1 MAIVKPLTE
10 SDILDQEDGME
21 DDIEVSVEEAEGSE
35 DEDGNVIIA
44 FGEVED
50 EEVEISHED
59 NLAEILEENEL
70 QSLASELIQDFL
82 SDRESRKDWA
92 TAYMRGLDLLGL
104 KIEDRSQPWQGA
116 SGVFHP
122 MLTESVVRFQA
133 QAMSEMMP
141 ASGPVRTK
149 IVGKLTREKTE
160 QAMRVETEMNY
171 LITEEMTEYRD
182 EMEQM
187 FFQLPLAGSAF
198 KKIYYDPLMER
209 PVAMFVPAEDFVV
222 QYGASNLA
230 TCPRYTHVMKK
241 TDNEIRQL
249 QVNGFYRDE
258 ELPEAERDITDIEQ
272 KYDDLD
278 GTHEVMDDDPR
289 HLILEMHV
297 DLDLPEPFD
306 DPDGISRPYVV
317 TIDKSSR
324 TILAIRRNWYEDDE
338 KMKKRLHFVHYPY
351 LPGLGFYGTGL
362 IHLIG
367 GLAKSATSILRQL
380 IDAGTLSNLPAGL
393 KAVACVLKAIT
404 RH

>member
-10 SDILDQEDGME
+10 SDILDQEEGME

-82 SDRESRKDWA
+82 SDRESRKDWS

-149 IVGKLTREKTE
+149 IVGKLTREKNRT
-160 QAMRVETEMNY
+160 
-171 LITEEMTEYRD
+171 
-182 EMEQM
+182 
-187 FFQLPLAGSAF
+187 
-198 KKIYYDPLMER
+198 
-209 PVAMFVPAEDFVV
+209 
-222 QYGASNLA
+222 SNA
-230 TCPRYTHVMKK
+230 R
-241 TDNEIRQL
+241 
-249 QVNGFYRDE
+249 
-258 ELPEAERDITDIEQ
+258 
-272 KYDDLD
+272 
-278 GTHEVMDDDPR
+278 
-289 HLILEMHV
+289 
-297 DLDLPEPFD
+297 
-306 DPDGISRPYVV
+306 
-317 TIDKSSR
+317 
-324 TILAIRRNWYEDDE
+324 
-338 KMKKRLHFVHYPY
+338 
-351 LPGLGFYGTGL
+351 
-362 IHLIG
+362 
-367 GLAKSATSILRQL
+367 
-380 IDAGTLSNLPAGL
+380 
-393 KAVACVLKAIT
+393 
-404 RH
+404 